1 MKVIF
6 HVDEIEKWGTALTNI
21 KNFID
26 YCEKEQEE
34 REIELLANGVAVKM
48 LVAEAANGTGMEAD
62 LNLIAEKKVT
72 VAACNNALNSFKIDK
87 DSLLPFVTVVPAGV
101 VELVKRQEQGFA
113 YIKP

>member
-6 HVDEIEKWGTALTNI
+6 HVDEAEKWGTALANV
-21 KNFID
+21 KNFIN

-34 REIELLANGVAVKM
+34 SEIELLANSVAVKT
-48 LVAEAANGTGMEAD
+48 LVAELVKGTATEAD

-72 VAACNNALNSFKIDK
+72 IAACNNALNSYKIDR